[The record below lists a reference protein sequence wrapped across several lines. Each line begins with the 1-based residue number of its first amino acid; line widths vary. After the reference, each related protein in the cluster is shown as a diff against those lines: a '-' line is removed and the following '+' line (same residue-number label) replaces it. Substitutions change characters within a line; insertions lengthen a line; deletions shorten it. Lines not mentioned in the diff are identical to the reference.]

1 MKASDIMSS
10 PAITV
15 GPQTPISDIAALLA
29 GHRISAVPVVEH
41 GRLVGIVSEAD
52 LLHRHEI
59 GTDRTMPA
67 GPGWLRLFNADSSAA
82 EYTRSHA
89 VHARDIM
96 TRKVVSIAADAA
108 VGEIVALLEKRKVKR
123 LPVLRGHELVGIVSR
138 ADVVRA
144 LAAKARSISTAQPGD
159 DEAIQAGLVA
169 ELERQPWWRSPYSSV
184 RVSDGVVHYLGIIDS
199 YDERDAARVAAEN
212 VPGVRGVEDHRFTM
226 YDIPSMV

>member
-41 GRLVGIVSEAD
+41 TRLVGIVSEAD

-59 GTDRTMPA
+59 STDRTMPA

-108 VGEIVALLEKRKVKR
+108 VGEIVALLERRKVKR

-144 LAAKARSISTAQPGD
+144 LAATARSVTTAHPGD
-159 DEAIQAGLVA
+159 DEAIQARLVA
-169 ELERQPWWRSPYSSV
+169 ELERQPWWSLYSSV
-184 RVSDGVVHYLGIIDS
+184 LVTGGVVHYRGIIDS
-199 YDERDAARVAAEN
+199 YDQRDAARVAAEN

>member
-15 GPQTPISDIAALLA
+15 GPQTPIPDVAALLA

-41 GRLVGIVSEAD
+41 GRLVGLVSEAD

-59 GTDRTMPA
+59 GTDRTAPA

-89 VHARDIM
+89 VQARDVM
-96 TRKVVSIAADAA
+96 TQKVVSIAADAT

-144 LAAKARSISTAQPGD
+144 LAAKARSIRTAQPGD
-159 DEAIQAGLVA
+159 DKAIQARLVA
-169 ELERQPWWRSPYSSV
+169 ELERQPWWSLYSSV
-184 RVSDGVVHYLGIIDS
+184 LVTGGVVHYRGIIDS
-199 YDERDAARVAAEN
+199 YDQRDAARVAAEN

-226 YDIPSMV
+226 YDGPSMV

>member
-41 GRLVGIVSEAD
+41 ARLVGIVSEAD

-59 GTDRTMPA
+59 STDRTMPA

-108 VGEIVALLEKRKVKR
+108 VGEIVALLERRKVKR

-144 LAAKARSISTAQPGD
+144 LAATARSVTTAHPGD
-159 DEAIQAGLVA
+159 DEAIQARLVA
-169 ELERQPWWRSPYSSV
+169 ELERQPWWSLYSSV
-184 RVSDGVVHYLGIIDS
+184 LVTGGVVHYRGIIDS
-199 YDERDAARVAAEN
+199 YDQRDAARVAAEN